1 MHAKDVLT
9 FLIGGSGTLIKSATE
24 DFSETEWIQRV
35 LPITNPPGF
44 TVWHMARTIDWAV
57 QCGVRGVPEVAAGDE
72 FRALGAELGI
82 GTGIPPEEAMAIARR
97 MPREVVA
104 NYAAAVIKES
114 LDWLATASDEEL
126 ESPTRMGQNQSAFP
140 VYRAEGH
147 LAEVRD
153 LLDIP
158 IWMVLARP
166 ATSHIRTHSG
176 ELQLLAQALHRS

>member
-9 FLIGGSGTLIKSATE
+9 FLIGGSGKLIKSATE
-24 DFSETEWIQRV
+24 DFTETEWIQRA
-35 LPITNPPGF
+35 LPMTNPPGF
-44 TVWHMARTIDWAV
+44 TVWHMARSIDWAV

-72 FRALGAELGI
+72 FRAVGVELGI

-97 MPREVVA
+97 MPRELVA

-126 ESPTRMGQNQSAFP
+126 ESPTRMDQNQAAFP
-140 VYRAEGH
+140 VYRADGH

-153 LLDIP
+153 LLEIP
-158 IWMVLARP
+158 NWMVLARP
-166 ATSHIRTHSG
+166 ATSHIRVHNG